1 MRESWE
7 KMNKRKS
14 AQLSAWLII
23 VLLIV
28 VVVALTLFLSK
39 GYREYIKNYDDFQE
53 YLAQKE
59 ALEGELG
66 DETVVGD
73 APDSSLEGDG
83 QGNDEGEQLTASSN
97 TPDSNVTSTPQP
109 ENPDN
114 TGDVTPE
121 QPGDPLA
128 GSQEITDVSGNVL
141 WQANMVTE
149 EEAAQIRS
157 YIEERNQVYTWA
169 SSYEKTMKINELDKL
184 ILQTA
189 SCTFPNIRINFVGDS
204 ITEGL
209 GGAVDANGNK
219 ISYVNYV
226 QEALQFGSVTNN
238 GLGGRMIAAYSIN
251 TALSMQENSDGL
263 FTKDAEITVFYLGLN
278 DYLAPEETKNFG
290 VIDNGTTGGYCG
302 QLQKWV
308 HSFPKEYPNTD
319 FFFVTAYRT
328 PIPNPTQNNTN
339 FNGVPNLNDYM
350 EPQRQLA
357 AQYDYPVIEL
367 YGTGFMDMNDPV
379 TAQNLMFDSLHPND
393 AGYRV
398 LGEHIAAEI
407 VLYYLGMTQ

>member
-1 MRESWE
+1 MS
-7 KMNKRKS
+7 KS
-14 AQLSAWLII
+14 KNAQRTAWLILI
-23 VLLIV
+23 LLIV
-28 VVVALTLFLSK
+28 IVVVATLFVSK
-39 GYREYIKNYDDFQE
+39 DFREYLKDYKQFQE
-53 YLAQKE
+53 YKQYMQE
-59 ALEGELG
+59 LEEGKVPES
-66 DETVVGD
+66 
-73 APDSSLEGDG
+73 PFGDG
-83 QGNDEGEQLTASSN
+83 SVTDDGEGAGNQQEVSENGATTSANQTTISDNEA
-97 TPDSNVTSTPQP
+97 TPLP
-109 ENPDN
+109 ETPDN
-114 TGDVTPE
+114 TGSVTPE
-121 QPGDPLA
+121 QPGEPLA

-149 EEAAQIRS
+149 EEAALIRS
-157 YIEERNQVYTWA
+157 YIEERNQVYTWE

-251 TALSMQENSDGL
+251 TGLSMQENGEGL
-263 FTKDAEITVFYLGLN
+263 FTKDAEITVFYAGLN

-308 HSFPKEYPNTD
+308 HSFPKDYPNTD

-379 TAQNLMFDSLHPND
+379 TAQNLMSDSLHPND

-398 LGEHIAAEI
+398 LGEHIATEI
-407 VLYYLGMTQ
+407 VLYYLGMAQ